1 MRTPA
6 IVTALGGV
14 LPNTSETTLLRACL
28 LNGEFGLAAWE
39 TWSRASGDLKTAVA
53 EDKDGIKR
61 LAPLLYGNLRA
72 NNATIHASVL
82 PYLRAIFAR
91 EQMRTR
97 TYLRICEQVLGV
109 LDEAGV
115 PVIVLRGA
123 AAAITVYDDPA
134 LRHCHDLSL
143 LLPPQDM
150 TRAVDA
156 MCRHGLDVSMDRQPT
171 SSWRDV
177 LLRHE
182 STLPIELH
190 SRLFEESLYDLPYDL
205 VQQRA
210 SEARVG
216 DRTVMVL
223 APTDALLHLTGH
235 ASYSPSR
242 RTMRW
247 LCDAWHILR
256 NTPDLDWELLV
267 DTGQR
272 AHLALPLAVSL
283 GYMAEEL
290 GANVP
295 RSAQRRLLDAVDMV
309 DAFERDIALRG
320 ARTTASESGWE
331 RLRRVPGGWQVR
343 LRVLGWLVFPSVRYV
358 RESSG
363 AHGGAGAVMHYLLRL
378 TRFAS
383 AGVRAA
389 TG

>member
-1 MRTPA
+1 
-6 IVTALGGV
+6 
-14 LPNTSETTLLRACL
+14 
-28 LNGEFGLAAWE
+28 
-39 TWSRASGDLKTAVA
+39 
-53 EDKDGIKR
+53 
-61 LAPLLYGNLRA
+61 
-72 NNATIHASVL
+72 
-82 PYLRAIFAR
+82 
-91 EQMRTR
+91 
-97 TYLRICEQVLGV
+97 
-109 LDEAGV
+109 
-115 PVIVLRGA
+115 
-123 AAAITVYDDPA
+123 
-134 LRHCHDLSL
+134 
-143 LLPPQDM
+143 
-150 TRAVDA
+150 
-156 MCRHGLDVSMDRQPT
+156 
-171 SSWRDV
+171 
-177 LLRHE
+177 
-182 STLPIELH
+182 
-190 SRLFEESLYDLPYDL
+190 
-205 VQQRA
+205 
-210 SEARVG
+210 
-216 DRTVMVL
+216 
-223 APTDALLHLTGH
+223 
-235 ASYSPSR
+235 
-242 RTMRW
+242 MRW

-331 RLRRVPGGWQVR
+331 RMRRVPGGWQVR

-378 TRFAS
+378 TRIAR